1 MSISQWR
8 EALSS
13 ISLREIALKN
23 PNQISLASESEEI
36 TALELNQVVN
46 SFAQTLSE
54 IPRAPRYLPILLG
67 PNVNSVIAYHAAIRS
82 RTKFALI
89 DSNINSN
96 YLNSILSRLGN
107 PEVLINTNTEI
118 MELTGCEQISIS
130 RDKLQNFTIPQ
141 VDLDESASVLFTS
154 GSTGQPK
161 GVIWDW
167 NTFDTL
173 FEVNRNYMLTRGESS
188 KIGRF
193 SSLAFTAGAR
203 QAMSVTLGH
212 QLFMLNSMNSPDDII
227 NFINDKEIT
236 DLAFG
241 TSFGER
247 LFEAKSPSLS
257 FNSVSEVTIYGE
269 SVNWVQVSKFR
280 KLTANRASITNIYG
294 ATEAPGTSIQ
304 YRINPKDSIGEGR
317 IPLAFASDN
326 PNLELIPLKEAENIY
341 ELIMQCGVSK
351 GYFDNEELTNQRFI
365 INGSGA
371 RVYLS
376 GDLVRRDANG
386 VISYVGRRDDLVKI
400 NGRLVDPS
408 ESEAVLRAIPG
419 IKLLSVIPHR
429 DIREKTILV
438 AHIVLDSDS
447 DLKPSEVYSKLLEKL
462 SSHLMPS
469 KLVKHDDLPINSNGK
484 IDRQYLLNNEWSR
497 WIDEVPSGELNMHEK
512 FALIQLQQ
520 ILNAPYLTATEDI
533 FGAGMDSL
541 AAMEFEVAASVY
553 GYTMINPSIFLNYRT
568 AKAIGKFLAVKG
580 AVLESNIVP
589 INKNGQLPPIFV
601 FPGAGVTAIF
611 FKELADAFGQNQPLF
626 VIEPRGLHT
635 MHNIEDSI
643 EAMAATAAA
652 DINKI
657 FPQGEIHLIGHSAGS
672 MIACVAGMN
681 LTEIGRTVKM
691 INLDAITLA
700 NQLAMSSRKYK
711 TVARLN
717 RIRDLVT
724 RSPKSIRDSIRR
736 RVSARSGNS
745 YEFFMLRIGKLAL
758 KHKLNSK
765 PVFKIHILYCQS
777 NQHFKDWETNSL
789 LSYEKIEGTHKTI
802 LDREF
807 LPNVVPKILHFFQN
821 DA

>member
-1 MSISQWR
+1 MSISQSR

-13 ISLREIALKN
+13 ISLRDIALKN
-23 PNQISLASESEEI
+23 PNQISLACESEEI
-36 TALELNQVVN
+36 TAFELNQLVN
-46 SFAQTLSE
+46 SFAQTLIE
-54 IPRAPRYLPILLG
+54 IPRVSKFLPILLG

-89 DSNINSN
+89 ESNVNTS

-107 PEVLINTNTEI
+107 PEYLINTNTEI
-118 MELTGCEQISIS
+118 KDLIGCEQISIG
-130 RDKLQNFTIPQ
+130 RDKSQNFTIPQ

-161 GVIWDW
+161 GVLWDW

-173 FEVNRNYMLTRGESS
+173 YEVNRNYMLSRGDAN

-203 QAMSVTLGH
+203 QAMSATLGH
-212 QLFMLNSMNSPDDII
+212 QLFMLNPMNSPDEII
-227 NFINDKEIT
+227 NFVNDKEIT

-247 LFEAKSPSLS
+247 LFETKSSSLC
-257 FNSVSEVTIYGE
+257 FKSVSELTIYGE
-269 SVNWVQVSKFR
+269 SVNWVQISKFR
-280 KLTANRASITNIYG
+280 ELTANKASITNIYG

-304 YRINPKDSIGEGR
+304 YRINPTDSIGEGR

-326 PNLELIPLKEAENIY
+326 PNFGLIPLKEAENLY
-341 ELIMQCGVSK
+341 ELVMQYRVSK
-351 GYFDNEELTNQRFI
+351 GYFDNEELTNQKFI

-371 RVYLS
+371 RVYVS

-386 VISYVGRRDDLVKI
+386 LISYVGRRDDLVKI

-429 DIREKTILV
+429 DIRKKTILV

-447 DLKPSEVYSKLLEKL
+447 DLKPSEIYSKLLEKL
-462 SSHLMPS
+462 SSHLVPS
-469 KLVKHDDLPINSNGK
+469 KLVKHNDLPINSNGK
-484 IDRQYLLNNEWSR
+484 IDRQYLLNNEWPR
-497 WIDEVPSGELNMHEK
+497 WIVDVPSGKLNMHEK
-512 FALIQLQQ
+512 FALNQLQQ

-553 GYTMINPSIFLNYRT
+553 GYTMINPSIFLKYRT
-568 AKAIGKFLAVKG
+568 AKDIGKYLATEG
-580 AVLESNIVP
+580 AVLESNIVA
-589 INKNGQLPPIFV
+589 INKNGQLPPIFL

-611 FKELADAFGQNQPLF
+611 FKELADAIGQNQPLL

-635 MHNIEDSI
+635 MHHIEETI
-643 EAMAATAAA
+643 EVMGSTAAA
-652 DINKI
+652 DIDEI
-657 FPQGEIHLIGHSAGS
+657 FPEGEIHLIGHSAGS
-672 MIACVAGMN
+672 VIACVAGMN
-681 LTEIGRTVKM
+681 LTAIGRTVKM
-691 INLDAITLA
+691 INLDAITLV
-700 NQLAMSSRKYK
+700 NQLAMSSLKFQIVGKLDRFC
-711 TVARLN
+711 
-717 RIRDLVT
+717 DLLT

-736 RVSARSGNS
+736 RMRARSGNS
-745 YEFFMLRIGKLAL
+745 YDFFMLRIGNLAL
-758 KHKLNSK
+758 KHKVNSK
-765 PVFKIHILYCQS
+765 PVFKIHVLYCESKQ
-777 NQHFKDWETNSL
+777 NFKDWEKNNL

-802 LDREF
+802 LDQEF
-807 LPNVVPKILHFFQN
+807 LPNVVPKILRFFQN
-821 DA
+821 VA